1 MDLILGTPIYMAP
14 ELCREDA
21 DEYDLKVDVWS
32 IGCITHLL
40 LAGELPFDGDS
51 VAEIKSSIVNDE
63 LKLEKLLAK
72 KVSKEAIE
80 FILKCL
86 NKEANN
92 RPLVKDL
99 LEDPWIKFWVGK
111 ESEKMIDI
119 SEE

>member
-1 MDLILGTPIYMAP
+1 MDLILGTPLYMAP

-40 LAGELPFDGDS
+40 LAGELPFDSDS

-80 FILKCL
+80 FI
-86 NKEANN
+86 
-92 RPLVKDL
+92 
-99 LEDPWIKFWVGK
+99 
-111 ESEKMIDI
+111 
-119 SEE
+119 